1 MEFKDYYKALGV
13 ERGADQKTISRAF
26 RRLARES
33 HPDVNKRKGAEDRFK
48 EINEA
53 NQVLGDPAKR
63 AQYDQIYEAYKNGG
77 VSWQDLVGRGAGR
90 RTGWTGPGGFTVTVG
105 GEEDVEEIFGR
116 SGGVS
121 DFFQQLFGGV
131 AGFGRQAAEPQA
143 PPRLESAVEITLED
157 ACRGGKR
164 RVELPRSRRRI
175 EVEIPRGVR
184 EGQTIRLAGAADGQ
198 DVYLTLRIS
207 PHRLFERTDDD
218 LTVEVPVSITEAA
231 LGAQVDVPTLDGKVT
246 MTVPP
251 ETQTGRLFRL
261 KGLGMPHAVS
271 RGSREPSRGD
281 LYVRV
286 RVVVPTG
293 LSKRERELF
302 EELRQARADDPR
314 RGLFS

>member
-13 ERGADQKTISRAF
+13 ERGADQKMISQAF
-26 RRLARES
+26 RRLAKES
-33 HPDVNKRKGAEDRFK
+33 HPDINKRKGAEDRFK
-48 EINEA
+48 QINEA
-53 NQVLGDPAKR
+53 YQVLGHPEKR
-63 AQYDQIYEAYKNGG
+63 AEYDQIYEAYKSGG
-77 VSWQDLVGRGAGR
+77 VPWQDLLGRAGGR
-90 RTGWTGPGGFTVTVG
+90 RPGYAGPGGFTVTVG
-105 GEEDVEEIFGR
+105 NEGDFEEIFGR
-116 SGGVS
+116 TGGFS
-121 DFFQQLFGGV
+121 DFFQQIFGGG

-143 PPRLESAVEITLED
+143 RPRIESTVEIALED
-157 ACRGGKR
+157 SFHGGKR
-164 RVELPRSRRRI
+164 RIELPGARRRI

-198 DVYLTLRIS
+198 DVYLTVRIV

-218 LTVEVPVSITEAA
+218 LTVEVPVSIIEAA

-271 RGSREPSRGD
+271 RGSGEPSRGD

-302 EELRQARADDPR
+302 EELRKTRVEDPR